1 MPDWFQVSYLGFV
14 IFLTL
19 TGIGLPIPEEVA
31 IVAAGVA
38 SKAGA
43 LAWYKALAACLVGAL
58 LGEPLHRLRI
68 VHVGALDDAAAD
80 RLGGPGQRGM
90 ADLASPPCRTGRLG
104 NDGQHLVT
112 GGKQRPE

>member
-1 MPDWFQVSYLGFV
+1 MPDWFQVSYLGIV

-58 LGEPLHRLRI
+58 LGDKAPAQQGVMGPPSEWNRLLLHL
-68 VHVGALDDAAAD
+68 
-80 RLGGPGQRGM
+80 
-90 ADLASPPCRTGRLG
+90 SPKR
-104 NDGQHLVT
+104 VS
-112 GGKQRPE
+112 